1 MKRQCVLC
9 LFAFVL
15 LLGLATGCSG
25 GGNGSSNSTGL
36 FVGSSSSAT
45 GMVDVVIS
53 DDSTQDW
60 ATIGVKVLSIQLL
73 PQGGGTPVTV
83 YTAPNPAP
91 VINLVQLDQLGELIG
106 NAQVPAGTY
115 TGASL
120 TIAANAGD
128 VTLTAA
134 ADPSAGF
141 AGTAGATVPSGQVQV
156 QGASGAAG
164 SQTANVNVSFASPL
178 VVTAN
183 SSNQLD
189 LEIDL
194 SHPAFIVDHTPAGG
208 GTTFWAVNFKGPMR
222 HRPIANLASF
232 LLRDMYGKV
241 TAVASNNAAITITRV
256 HPARPVTNPETAV
269 TTTVSRDILADATNG
284 TIFYDVDAKTRT
296 VINNFSSLAGSLSGK
311 FVRVAARYQVDG
323 SLVAV
328 RIWASSTFNSLWVS
342 PEGHVLHVNKAIN
355 VITVSNEDGVG
366 VPVTVDSNTQF
377 FFRVPS
383 SGLADATPIA
393 TGTSFVQNGNIVRG
407 FKVHVSVVDPLA
419 VPLVAQT
426 VDIEVA
432 KYDGSISSANTTSFV
447 DTRTFPNATDDY
459 TFTEHYASNFK
470 WWFFTFPTITFSGS
484 SGITSFVAAVNA
496 ASNPGGTVGTL
507 PVFGTSFN
515 TWSDS
520 ANPNGWSAVSTILQP
535 APMPRATVS
544 TAWSATSGG
553 GTFAMTLPGATNATT
568 VTASNVSGS
577 ATLVYQVDRTGL
589 VVTVSPIDLTTSS
602 GQAAVASHLTV
613 GTPVKV
619 FGVPQADGS
628 IKAYVLI
635 YYTGM
640 MPTVAP

>member
-1 MKRQCVLC
+1 MKRRHVPYVCV
-9 LFAFVL
+9 FL
-15 LLGLATGCSG
+15 LLFGLTLGCSG
-25 GGNGSSNSTGL
+25 GGGNSGLTSSSG
-36 FVGSSSSAT
+36 GSSSGAT

-60 ATIGVKVLSIQLL
+60 ATIGVKILSIQLV
-73 PQGGGTPVTV
+73 PQGGGAAVTV

-91 VINLVQLDQLGELIG
+91 VINLVQLDQLGELIA
-106 NAQVPAGTY
+106 NAQIPVGTY
-115 TGASL
+115 TGA
-120 TIAANAGD
+120 TVTVAANAGD
-128 VTLTAA
+128 LALTAA
-134 ADPSAGF
+134 NDPSAGF
-141 AGTAGATVPSGQVQV
+141 AGTAGATVPSGQIEV
-156 QGASGAAG
+156 QGATGSFG

-208 GTTFWAVNFKGPMR
+208 GTTFWAVNFNGPMR
-222 HRPIANLASF
+222 HRPIPSLAAF
-232 LLRDMYGKV
+232 LLRHMYGKV
-241 TAVASNNAAITITRV
+241 TAVASNNTSITITRV
-256 HPARPVTNPETAV
+256 FATRPAVSPETAV
-269 TTTVSRDILADATNG
+269 STTVTRDILADATNG
-284 TIFYDVDAKTRT
+284 TIFYDVDAKTKT
-296 VINNFSSLAGSLSGK
+296 VINNFSSVASTINGK
-311 FVRVAARYQVDG
+311 FVRIAARYQVDG

-328 RIWASSTFNSLWVS
+328 RIWASSNFNSLWLS
-342 PEGHVLHVNKAIN
+342 PEGHVLHVNKSTN
-355 VITVSNEDGVG
+355 VLTIAKEDGTG
-366 VPVTVDSNTQF
+366 VPVTVDGNTQW

-383 SGLADATPIA
+383 NAAADATPIA
-393 TGTSFVQNGNIVRG
+393 TGTSFIQNGNIVRG

-432 KYDGSISSANTTSFV
+432 KYDGSISSANTSTF
-447 DTRTFPNATDDY
+447 DYTRDFPHTADDY

-496 ASNPGGTVGTL
+496 ASNPGGSVGTL
-507 PVFGTSFN
+507 PVDGTSFN
-515 TWSDS
+515 TWNDS
-520 ANPNGWSAVSTILQP
+520 ANPNGWSTVATILQP
-535 APMPRATVS
+535 EPLPRANVS

-553 GTFAMTLPGATNATT
+553 GTFAMMLPGATNPTT

-589 VVTVSPIDLTTSS
+589 VVTVSPIDLTTSA
-602 GQAAVASHLTV
+602 GQAAVASHLVV

-619 FGVPQADGS
+619 FGVPQPDGS
-628 IKAYVLI
+628 IKAYVFI
-635 YYTGM
+635 YYTGV
-640 MPTVAP
+640 MPTVTP

>member
-1 MKRQCVLC
+1 MKRNYVPGI
-9 LFAFVL
+9 FASL
-15 LLGLATGCSG
+15 LIFGLTLGCG
-25 GGNGSSNSTGL
+25 GGGGSTSSSTSTG
-36 FVGSSSSAT
+36 GSSSSAT
-45 GMVDVVIS
+45 GMVDVMMS

-60 ATIGVKVLSIQLL
+60 ATIGVKVLSIQLV
-73 PQGGGTPVTV
+73 PQGGGTAVTV

-106 NAQVPAGTY
+106 NAQIPVGTY
-115 TGASL
+115 TGATI

-128 VTLTAA
+128 LTLTAA
-134 ADPSAGF
+134 NDPSAGF

-156 QGASGAAG
+156 QGATGALG
-164 SQTANVNVSFASPL
+164 SRTATVNVNFASPL
-178 VVTAN
+178 AVTAN

-194 SHPAFIVDHTPAGG
+194 SHPAFIVDHTAGG
-208 GTTFWAVNFKGPMR
+208 STFWAVNFNGPIR

-241 TAVASNNAAITITRV
+241 TAVASNSTSITITRV
-256 HPARPVTNPETAV
+256 HPARPVTSPETAV

-296 VINNFSSLAGSLSGK
+296 VINNFSSVATSLTGK

-328 RIWASSTFNSLWVS
+328 RVWASSNFNNLWIS
-342 PEGHVLHVNKAIN
+342 PEGHVLHVNKATN
-355 VITVSNEDGVG
+355 VITVANEDGAG

-383 SGLADATPIA
+383 NAVADATPIA

-407 FKVHVSVVDPLA
+407 FKVHISVVDPLA

-426 VDIEVA
+426 VDIEIA
-432 KYDGSISSANTTSFV
+432 KYDGSISAANTSSFV
-447 DTRTFPNATDDY
+447 HTRTFPNAADNY
-459 TFTEHYASNFK
+459 TFTEHYGSNFK

-484 SGITSFVAAVNA
+484 SGIASFVAAVNV

-507 PVFGTSFN
+507 PVTGTSFN
-515 TWSDS
+515 IWNDS

-535 APMPRATVS
+535 APMPVGTVS
-544 TAWSATSGG
+544 TAWSATSNG
-553 GTFAMTLPGATNATT
+553 GTFAMMLPGAANPTS
-568 VTASNVSGS
+568 VSGSSVSGS

-589 VVTVSPIDLTTSS
+589 VVTVSPVDLTTSA
-602 GQAAVASHLTV
+602 GQAAVASHLVV

-619 FGVPQADGS
+619 FGVPQPDGS
-628 IKAYVLI
+628 IKAYVII
-635 YYTGM
+635 YYTGV
-640 MPTVAP
+640 MPTVTP